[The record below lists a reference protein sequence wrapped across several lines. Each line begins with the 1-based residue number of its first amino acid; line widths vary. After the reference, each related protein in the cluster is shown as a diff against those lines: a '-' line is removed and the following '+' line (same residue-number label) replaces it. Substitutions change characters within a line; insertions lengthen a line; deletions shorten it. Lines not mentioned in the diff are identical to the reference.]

1 MERTTATKRDISP
14 AWSAISILQDL
25 IRLRDIRLRADAW
38 LERRLTDFAI
48 KRCLMDFAFNECL
61 VDLRLT

>member
-1 MERTTATKRDISP
+1 MERTTATKRDTSP
-14 AWSAISILQDL
+14 AWSATSTHQDS
-25 IRLRDIRLRADAW
+25 IRLRDIKLRADAW
-38 LERRLTDFAI
+38 LERRSMDFAI